1 MMEKSNRYIFFFYNY
16 NELDKV
22 VLICC
27 FKKILCLKTMKVQE
41 KYFRYPTAI
50 AMLASGQV
58 DVKPLVTHRFPME
71 ESQKGFELTKSGKAV
86 KVMLKCDPNDQ
97 NP

>member
-1 MMEKSNRYIFFFYNY
+1 
-16 NELDKV
+16 
-22 VLICC
+22 
-27 FKKILCLKTMKVQE
+27 
-41 KYFRYPTAI
+41 
-50 AMLASGQV
+50 MLASGQV